1 MFDFMLG
8 ATGMKP
14 VWENAYDEWLEENMD
29 SSDDEKKEKK
39 KELEEDF
46 LNRKSK
52 PVKNQ
57 KQHQKYLS
65 DKIHSNKTNG
75 ATDQSELPTFNNY
88 GE

>member
-29 SSDDEKKEKK
+29 ASDDEKKEKK

-65 DKIHSNKTNG
+65 DKIHNNKTNG